1 MTRQAR
7 NDVNSSRC
15 SEASVR
21 RAGRRAHV
29 NARAPFGAKV
39 VRPGGRALERVVS
52 GYAVPNDRG
61 ARVSSGDERPFLV
74 DPRVRRRNLRAVAVQ
89 RPARVGPS
97 QDRLGGRTDAL
108 PAAVADVQFSRGAG
122 DAFDTARDC
131 SPRLLRRIAACP
143 RSGKEPHGIDALALS
158 RNGDGDPTD
167 VHGPAR
173 HTFDDQG

>member
-89 RPARVGPS
+89 RPARS
-97 QDRLGGRTDAL
+97 DRRRTDSAGGPTRFQRPL
-108 PAAVADVQFSRGAG
+108 PTYNSPVEPGTRSTPPG
-122 DAFDTARDC
+122 TA
-131 SPRLLRRIAACP
+131 
-143 RSGKEPHGIDALALS
+143 
-158 RNGDGDPTD
+158 
-167 VHGPAR
+167 
-173 HTFDDQG
+173 